1 MTFAGTTKGGVVY
14 QPDPVSLPRLGTIP
28 ALIEAAQPV
37 AKPFST
43 PPRILCKLP
52 GGELYFDSKLELDTD
67 GWPDGKKPDGS
78 FNGDPSWQPDTSL
91 NYANGKSINANA
103 VPYFVLPKPK
113 PWSET
118 HGVFLGDYA
127 AVIFRTRVAF
137 AVFADRGPAD
147 KIGEGSIELLR
158 RLGEER
164 IKADGSVRNVGM
176 GPRIITIVFPGSGK
190 TAHRTNQAALLAKI
204 DERGRALFT
213 ALGGVVGNG

>member
-1 MTFAGTTKGGVVY
+1 VAY
-14 QPDPVSLPRLGTIP
+14 QPDAASLARLGAIVHQL
-28 ALIEAAQPV
+28 ANAQPI
-37 AKPFST
+37 AKTFSM

-52 GGELYFDSKLELDTD
+52 GGQVYFDSKLELDTD
-67 GWPDGKKPDGS
+67 GWPDGKKPDGT

-91 NYANGKSINANA
+91 NYPNAKSINANR
-103 VPYFVLPKPK
+103 VSYFVLPKPK

-127 AVIFRTRVAF
+127 AVIFRDRIAF

-164 IKADGSVRNVGM
+164 IKPNGSVRNVGM
-176 GPRIITIVFPGSGK
+176 GPKLITIVFPGSGK
-190 TAHRTNQAALLAKI
+190 KVHRSNEATLRAKI
-204 DERGRALFT
+204 DEVGRGLFV
-213 ALGGVVGNG
+213 ALGGDVGGG

>member
-1 MTFAGTTKGGVVY
+1 MSKPA
-14 QPDPVSLPRLGTIP
+14 PVSLPLLGTIMDQ
-28 ALIEAAQPV
+28 LSNAQPIS
-37 AKPFST
+37 KIFST
-43 PPRILCKLP
+43 PPQILCKLP
-52 GGELYFDSKLELDTD
+52 GGQVYFDSKLELDTD
-67 GWPDGKKPDGS
+67 GWPDGKKPNGT

-91 NYANGKSINANA
+91 NYANGKSINANT

-118 HGVFLGDYA
+118 HGVLPGDYA
-127 AVIFRTRVAF
+127 AIIFKDLIAF

-164 IKADGSVRNVGM
+164 IKSDGSVRNLGM
-176 GPRIITIVFPGSGK
+176 GSRIITIVFPGSGRK
-190 TAHRTNQAALLAKI
+190 TDRTNESSLLPKI